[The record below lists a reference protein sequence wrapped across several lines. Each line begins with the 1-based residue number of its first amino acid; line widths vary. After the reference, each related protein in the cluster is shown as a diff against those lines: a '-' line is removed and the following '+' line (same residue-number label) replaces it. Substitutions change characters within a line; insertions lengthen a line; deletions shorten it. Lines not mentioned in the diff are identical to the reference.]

1 MTAAT
6 QTQTADAPTSNNDEQ
21 IIQTLTANMT
31 AAEIR
36 AWMSENDVPR
46 PRGARKAESVERA
59 IEVAPELTAEKA
71 ASFEAPAFR
80 VTCSCGVDQTHDD
93 FDDAYEAARSH
104 KSEYTTHWPKA
115 VDVAN
120 DERIYG

>member
-1 MTAAT
+1 MSAT
-6 QTQTADAPTSNNDEQ
+6 PQTQTVDAPAQNNEDE
-21 IIQTLTANMT
+21 IVETIVANMT

-36 AWMSENDVPR
+36 TWMSENNIPR
-46 PRGARKAESVERA
+46 PRGARKAESVRRA
-59 IEVAPELTAEKA
+59 YEVDPNLTTKVAED
-71 ASFEAPAFR
+71 FETPAYR

-104 KSEYTTHWPKA
+104 KSEHTTHWPKA

>member
-6 QTQTADAPTSNNDEQ
+6 QTQTAGAPTPENNDQ
-21 IIQTLTANMT
+21 IVQTLTASMT

-36 AWMSENDVPR
+36 AWMSEEGIPR

-59 IEVAPELTAEKA
+59 LEVAPELTAEKA

-104 KSEYTTHWPKA
+104 KSQHNTHWPKA